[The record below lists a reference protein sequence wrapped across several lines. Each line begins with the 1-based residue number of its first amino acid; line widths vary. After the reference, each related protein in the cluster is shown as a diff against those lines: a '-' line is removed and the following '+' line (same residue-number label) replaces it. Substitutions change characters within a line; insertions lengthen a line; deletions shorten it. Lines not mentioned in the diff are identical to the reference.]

1 MSWFIRKNNKKRLT
15 AADAKPFTRPPEYLR
30 RRESTAKSKPDT
42 RPRILVV
49 DDDYALV
56 TTYIRFLRENGFKAY
71 CACDGEEALDVAVR
85 LRPDLIVTDI
95 MMPRISGFDVID
107 ILKSTPE
114 LKDIP
119 VIILCALDSQED
131 IDRGLRLGA
140 AEYLI
145 NKDITLE
152 DLVVAIKRNLKKHKK
167 AGSQGQR

>member
-1 MSWFIRKNNKKRLT
+1 MSWFIRRKNNKKRLT

-49 DDDYALV
+49 DDEYALV
-56 TTYIRFLRENGFKAY
+56 TVYIRFLREHGFKAY

-140 AEYLI
+140 AEYLV
-145 NKDITLE
+145 NKNTSLD
-152 DLVVAIKRNLKKHKK
+152 DLVNAIKRVLKKSKK
-167 AGSQGQR
+167 TNSQG